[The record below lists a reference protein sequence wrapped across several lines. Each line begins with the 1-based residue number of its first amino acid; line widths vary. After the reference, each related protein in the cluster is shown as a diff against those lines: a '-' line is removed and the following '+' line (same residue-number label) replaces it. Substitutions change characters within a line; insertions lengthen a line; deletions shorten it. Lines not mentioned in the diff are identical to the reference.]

1 MKHMTKDQK
10 PSPSFFPTSEK
21 KTILLLCKADDFLQ
35 DSLIMLTFFCL
46 FNLSSFTSTPLAYK
60 HSTEAVL
67 ENLCFSTLPFSHL
80 EDCIFHFF
88 PLIGAYYSISPLYS
102 QHEQYHVFALTL
114 KVDAFR
120 QGLHPS
126 AVLPPSDLRAP
137 KPGKVERK
145 VSPACLEDHL
155 IIPQRT

>member
-1 MKHMTKDQK
+1 M
-10 PSPSFFPTSEK
+10 
-21 KTILLLCKADDFLQ
+21 
-35 DSLIMLTFFCL
+35 LIFFCL
-46 FNLSSFTSTPLAYK
+46 FNLSSSTSTSLAYK
-60 HSTEAVL
+60 RSTEAVL

-114 KVDAFR
+114 KVEAFR
-120 QGLHPS
+120 QGLHPQ

-155 IIPQRT
+155 IIPQRTQSSYSFSCNIIFFLSTESLASSFKRLQLLPPLHK